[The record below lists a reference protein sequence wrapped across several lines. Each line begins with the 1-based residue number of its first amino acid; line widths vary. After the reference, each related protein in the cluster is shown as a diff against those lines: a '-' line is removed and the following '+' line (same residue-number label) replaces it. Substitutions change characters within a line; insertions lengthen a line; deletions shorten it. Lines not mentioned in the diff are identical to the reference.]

1 MHQTL
6 SSTTVA
12 LKEWAVV
19 CEALE
24 LGKQIVLLRKGGISE
39 SSGKFEL
46 EHSNFVFFPT
56 YLHQNPSMLKS
67 PWDQKCPS
75 VVAEPDKVSIRIAGE
90 VTDILEVNLPQW
102 LAPLDPLHIWTDKF
116 IDQKYNYRPD
126 NPLYLLLVRIYKL
139 KNPLVVDNTLEYAGC
154 KSWVHLKNPVDVS
167 SATPVLED
175 HDYLEIRAEILDR

>member
-1 MHQTL
+1 
-6 SSTTVA
+6 
-12 LKEWAVV
+12 
-19 CEALE
+19 
-24 LGKQIVLLRKGGISE
+24 
-39 SSGKFEL
+39 
-46 EHSNFVFFPT
+46 
-56 YLHQNPSMLKS
+56 MLKS

-139 KNPLVVDNTLEYAGC
+139 KNPLVVDKHPGIRRLQELGASEETRLMSPARRPC
-154 KSWVHLKNPVDVS
+154 WKTTTTWRFVPRFWIDKSGF
-167 SATPVLED
+167 A
-175 HDYLEIRAEILDR
+175 RQDRTDALI